1 MSIPKSH
8 VMSDDTR
15 LALLEQSIEHLDQ
28 TLLRIDGRLDKL
40 EERQISNFKWIM
52 GTIVTLFS
60 GLYATF
66 IAGMVAKMCHWI

>member
-1 MSIPKSH
+1 MSITKSH

-15 LALLEQSIEHLDQ
+15 VALLEQSICHIDQ
-28 TLLRIDGRLDKL
+28 TLLRVDNRLDKL

-66 IAGMVAKMCHWI
+66 IAGMVARMCHWI